1 MRIGYWLCLAAGLAL
16 MPAPLMAN
24 ATAGAEALKTLAQIE
39 TDPAKLKAYC
49 ASSKALLAAPPDQM
63 EAVADM
69 FDETVRAFGEAFGAA
84 LDLHYELDDA
94 SPDGA
99 ALVALFQKLDGLC
112 GN

>member
-1 MRIGYWLCLAAGLAL
+1 MRIGLSLCLASGLAL
-16 MPAPLMAN
+16 ISVPLMAN
-24 ATAGAEALKTLAQIE
+24 ATTGAEALKTLMQIE

-49 ASSKALLAAPPDQM
+49 AASKELSAAPPDKT
-63 EAVADM
+63 EALADI
-69 FDETVRAFGEAFGAA
+69 FDETIRAFGEAFGSA

-112 GN
+112 GK